1 MEKRVFL
8 LFFTLFLIS
17 CGERDFSRRGE
28 MQSAAEEQDQ
38 QVPDLFVLF
47 SYSTDSIRLTLRQIS
62 EDETSASFTNI
73 TINRANERVLF
84 DTGSV
89 GSMDDCETDGNA
101 SVCKLVFFAN
111 LTSDSINNFMEKY
124 ELVRKVEPAEAFVF
138 DDAPADYS
146 SSICDASFG
155 SSLIGEKITI
165 TVNDKETDDT
175 LVSFFYNDFGS
186 ANQGRLLPPA
196 DLENATLYYGLDF
209 DSLFD
214 ENPYVFSGVR
224 KEPTD
229 EISYLEVQAIQEN
242 PTYQRSLV
250 CFND

>member
-1 MEKRVFL
+1 MV
-8 LFFTLFLIS
+8 S

-28 MQSAAEEQDQ
+28 KQPAAEEQAPQ
-38 QVPDLFVLF
+38 TPDLLVLF

-73 TINRANERVLF
+73 TINRLNDRVLF

-89 GSMDDCETDGNA
+89 GSIDDCETDGDA
-101 SVCKLVFFAN
+101 SICKLVFFAN
-111 LTSDSINNFMEKY
+111 LTSDSINSFMETY
-124 ELVRKVEPAEAFVF
+124 EVIKRVEPSEAFVF
-138 DDAPADYS
+138 DDASADFS
-146 SSICDASFG
+146 STVCDASFG
-155 SSLIGEKITI
+155 SSLIGEKTTI
-165 TVNDKETDDT
+165 TVNDKETDDV
-175 LVSFFYNDFGS
+175 LVSFFYYDFGS
-186 ANQGRLLPPA
+186 ANQGRLLPPS

-214 ENPYVFSGVR
+214 ENPYAFSGVR

-242 PTYQRSLV
+242 PTYKRSLV